1 MQGVSI
7 EDYETSLS
15 ATELLNILEAEV
27 WKIRWTNVFIF
38 FMVKYLQ
45 TNFSKTKKN

>member
-1 MQGVSI
+1 MKNQNLMQGVSI

-27 WKIRWTNVFIF
+27 WKIRWTNVFFFYVKIF
-38 FMVKYLQ
+38 
-45 TNFSKTKKN
+45 TD